1 MPDKE
6 NWPAIFIFYIVPIA
20 LVLSGIFSQSAFQ
33 FFLGLLMVLLSLAGV
48 VAAIG
53 SVLEKDIFTF
63 LISTAATIYWFI
75 PITID
80 TFQ

>member
-1 MPDKE
+1 M
-6 NWPAIFIFYIVPIA
+6 
-20 LVLSGIFSQSAFQ
+20 
-33 FFLGLLMVLLSLAGV
+33 MVLLSLAGV

-63 LISTAATIYWFI
+63 VISTAATIYWFI

>member
-33 FFLGLLMVLLSLAGV
+33 FFMGLMMVLLSLAGV
-48 VAAIG
+48 IAAIG

-63 LISTAATIYWFI
+63 VISTWVTIYWLI
-75 PITID
+75 PITND